1 MKNLYVLKEENEGK
15 VVTLEFF
22 ESFTGTKH
30 YLLEN
35 DFFSW
40 VKDNDESVELPSFNE
55 ITTLT
60 ELQNVLREY
69 NLGWWT
75 LTVTY
80 VSPVEALELY
90 FENYSTVRNNWL
102 LDRIGFTKGDM
113 VAYVRDYKRGDVYIS
128 DLHEFSKEY
137 MKDYQGD
144 EDSVL
149 KLLSDATVVID
160 NVNHEGFTVA

>member
-22 ESFTGTKH
+22 ESFTSAKH
-30 YLLEN
+30 YLVEN

-40 VKDNDESVELPSFNE
+40 IKDNDESMELPSFNG
-55 ITTLT
+55 IATLA

-69 NLGWWT
+69 DLGWWT
-75 LTVTY
+75 LTVAY

-90 FENYSTVRNNWL
+90 FENYGTVRNNWL
-102 LDRIGFTKGDM
+102 SDRIGFTKSDM
-113 VAYVRDYKRGDVYIS
+113 VAYVRDYNRGDVYIS

-144 EDSVL
+144 EDSIL

-160 NVNHEGFTVA
+160 NVNREGFTVA